1 MTWRV
6 GLRLL
11 SQGVGMLRK
20 VSEFKDYG
28 GAPLLGLQHLVLV
41 ANPDAGE
48 MAFENAVKLATTC
61 HRKGLLAETA
71 RALQALDA
79 THESLPKASTSG
91 GPA

>member
-28 GAPLLGLQHLVLV
+28 GAPLLGLRDLVLV
-41 ANPDAGE
+41 ASSESGE
-48 MAFENAVKLATTC
+48 PAFENAIRLAATC
-61 HRKGLLAETA
+61 HRRGLQGSLASA
-71 RALQALDA
+71 VSAA
-79 THESLPKASTSG
+79 TGHGERP
-91 GPA
+91 